1 MKQAEGFRLKAKALM
16 AASLKKSFG

>member
-1 MKQAEGFRLKAKALM
+1 MKQAEGFRLKAKELM